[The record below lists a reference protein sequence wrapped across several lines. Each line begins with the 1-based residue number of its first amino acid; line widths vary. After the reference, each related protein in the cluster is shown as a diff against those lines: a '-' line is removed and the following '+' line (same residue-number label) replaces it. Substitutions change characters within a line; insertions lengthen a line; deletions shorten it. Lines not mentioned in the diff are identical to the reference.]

1 MKKLGIILLVFLVIF
16 AGIIYYFR
24 FEIFQHSAEA
34 IVRKNL
40 PPYVTVQNIL
50 FNLKE
55 DLLEVKGLG
64 IKNPKGYRAK
74 DLATVGSITC
84 RYKMKGKNILD
95 GIKVTEIVTRGFVIN
110 IERLPDGR
118 LNINEMDKVMET
130 GKKAGDSKVKAPG
143 KEGGKSAFG
152 KDISD
157 IIELTKTIDIRDG
170 RVVFTDE
177 AVTSP
182 PYTLT
187 FDNING
193 QLDLT
198 LAGDYR
204 SVNYVS
210 SRGGGVLNGDPSQRI
225 NWVVSLD
232 PKKERL
238 TMSNRY
244 EVSDL
249 NVLLFRPYYDRYSPI
264 DIKKC
269 RVSGTLVFDFN
280 SGNIGSMNT
289 LRLSDLRFEVKRDA
303 SGVGFWEASIPEIIE
318 YLRTSSGEIVFDFK
332 IKGDMN
338 NPRFYPGP
346 HLKQAIQMKVVD
358 TIADALA
365 PKEEG
370 QGGVAGK
377 SDAEQVV
384 DVFRELLK
392 R

>member
-1 MKKLGIILLVFLVIF
+1 
-16 AGIIYYFR
+16 
-24 FEIFQHSAEA
+24 
-34 IVRKNL
+34 
-40 PPYVTVQNIL
+40 
-50 FNLKE
+50 
-55 DLLEVKGLG
+55 
-64 IKNPKGYRAK
+64 
-74 DLATVGSITC
+74 
-84 RYKMKGKNILD
+84 
-95 GIKVTEIVTRGFVIN
+95 
-110 IERLPDGR
+110 
-118 LNINEMDKVMET
+118 
-130 GKKAGDSKVKAPG
+130 
-143 KEGGKSAFG
+143 
-152 KDISD
+152 
-157 IIELTKTIDIRDG
+157 
-170 RVVFTDE
+170 
-177 AVTSP
+177 
-182 PYTLT
+182 
-187 FDNING
+187 
-193 QLDLT
+193 
-198 LAGDYR
+198 
-204 SVNYVS
+204 
-210 SRGGGVLNGDPSQRI
+210 
-225 NWVVSLD
+225 
-232 PKKERL
+232 
-238 TMSNRY
+238 SNRY

-289 LRLSDLRFEVKRDA
+289 LRLSDLRFEVMRDA